1 MKNRFSNIL
10 VLAFFTAFG
19 ISQLSAQ
26 DAKTKTKVVV
36 IEKTIDK
43 DGKVEVKK
51 EIKEGSSA
59 EKYLKEVEVEVEVDK
74 MESKDSKDKIKVVS
88 KKHIRIVKKDD
99 DGNEE
104 VYEWNGE
111 GDMPEHMQKLIDEEG
126 FEIEHHEKSN
136 RQVIVKVIDG
146 DGDMAEEIIIENG
159 GTPQLDEDLDLDPNE
174 IESIHV
180 IKAGS
185 SRKATLGVV
194 VQNADSGVEVI
205 EIIEGSAAEKH
216 GLVAGD
222 IITEIDGDQITDVES
237 LVAFVSQKNPEKT
250 IQLVYIHDGEP
261 IAKEIKLD
269 KADDTEMIWKTDDAE
284 EDIIIIRKKK

>member
-10 VLAFFTAFG
+10 ILAFFTAFG

-59 EKYLKEVEVEVEVDK
+59 EKYLKEVEVEVDVDK

-88 KKHIRIVKKDD
+88 KKQIRIVKKDD

-126 FEIEHHEKSN
+126 FEIEHHEKSD

-159 GTPQLDEDLDLDPNE
+159 GTPQLDEDLDLDPSE

-269 KADDTEMIWKTDDAE
+269 KADDTEMIWKTDDTE

>member
-10 VLAFFTAFG
+10 ILAFFTAFG

-126 FEIEHHEKSN
+126 FEIEHHEKSD